1 MTLGNLV
8 GRTLEA
14 VEPDAPAIA
23 RLLDAARSSLA
34 DAKLPDISNEG
45 RFDMA
50 YKATMQCA
58 NAALQAN
65 GFRTLT
71 SKPGHHQTMI
81 QTLTSTIGLDA
92 STMMLL
98 DRLRKQRNVI
108 DYSGDVVSL
117 SMANQ
122 AVLHAEALLLHTETW
137 IRANKPDLLA

>member
-8 GRTLEA
+8 GRTLES
-14 VEPDAPAIA
+14 VEPDASAIA
-23 RLLDAARSSLA
+23 RLLDAAKSSLA
-34 DAKLPDISNEG
+34 DAKLPGISNEG

-50 YKATMQCA
+50 YKAIMQCA
-58 NAALQAN
+58 NAALHAN

-92 STMMLL
+92 STMLLL

-122 AVLHAEALLLHTETW
+122 AVVHAETLLLHTGTW
-137 IRANKPDLLA
+137 IRANKPDLFP